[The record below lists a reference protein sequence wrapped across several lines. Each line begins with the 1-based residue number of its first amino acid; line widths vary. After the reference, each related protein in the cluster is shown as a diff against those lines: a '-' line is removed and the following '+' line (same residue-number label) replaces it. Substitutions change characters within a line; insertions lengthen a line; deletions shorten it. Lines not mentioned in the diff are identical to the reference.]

1 MLCAVQTLIIFL
13 IKKEKKRILKNNKTH
28 NSSQMKRIFDG
39 ETFFFTSDPDVT
51 ILNIP
56 IVAENGKQAM
66 PASYAVTIFGGN
78 VVPEYDPQIVTV
90 VVISPQKVCQ
100 PSSHIL
106 SLSFFHTCALYS
118 KFSSMSSRESE
129 SLE

>member
-1 MLCAVQTLIIFL
+1 MQTLIIFL

-106 SLSFFHTCALYS
+106 SFSLSLSFFYTCALYS
-118 KFSSMSSRESE
+118 KFSSKSSRESE